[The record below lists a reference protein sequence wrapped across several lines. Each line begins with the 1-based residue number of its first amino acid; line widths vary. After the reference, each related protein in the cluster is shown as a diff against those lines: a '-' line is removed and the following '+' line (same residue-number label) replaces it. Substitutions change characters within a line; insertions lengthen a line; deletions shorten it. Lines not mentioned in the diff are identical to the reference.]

1 MSGEG
6 VVYLLMILSVDAC
19 AGVILERSLRA
30 DGGQVG
36 VGEGVL
42 TMMGQVWTLMN
53 IFCK

>member
-6 VVYLLMILSVDAC
+6 IVYLLMILNVDAC

-30 DGGQVG
+30 DGGQIG
-36 VGEGVL
+36 VNESVL
-42 TMMGQVWTLMN
+42 TMVGQVWTLMD